1 MGMLLLWVCDVIKG
15 TLNSGNACCYFVQN
29 RLSSHFLLTNIK
41 IINYAEYTF
50 GCFHYVDM
58 NLIRGRTEAEGV
70 RE

>member
-1 MGMLLLWVCDVIKG
+1 MLILWLYDVIKG

-29 RLSSHFLLTNIK
+29 RLSSHFLLTYKDYILCR
-41 IINYAEYTF
+41 IHFWLFY
-50 GCFHYVDM
+50 YVDV